1 MYVKASRNIC
11 EANDMKIRCY
21 KIADEIKYYT
31 IVYFQTLVR
40 RPSVRKLEF
49 NTNFLCYYQIY
60 TLFPNEC
67 LRGDKDNLTWAADRV
82 CQPQTNSMRI
92 ECG

>member
-1 MYVKASRNIC
+1 MLLPNK
-11 EANDMKIRCY
+11 
-21 KIADEIKYYT
+21 
-31 IVYFQTLVR
+31 
-40 RPSVRKLEF
+40 
-49 NTNFLCYYQIY
+49 Y

-67 LRGDKDNLTWAADRV
+67 LQGDKDNLTWAADRG